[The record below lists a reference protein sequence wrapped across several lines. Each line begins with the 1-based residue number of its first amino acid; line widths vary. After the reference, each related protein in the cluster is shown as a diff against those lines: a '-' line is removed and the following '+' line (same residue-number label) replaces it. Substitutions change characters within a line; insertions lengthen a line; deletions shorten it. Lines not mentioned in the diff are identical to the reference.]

1 LFLLDAEGQITSRDT
16 SRILPAIRATPD
28 EPAPKSLP
36 PDYNGRVM
44 PVQQLFAQEVR
55 QRNARRDHVLSL
67 TQGQRYALREL
78 RVLFSRTDDED
89 RKGQIHLLEK
99 AFRLTPTAAVT
110 KELNFLRRNGV
121 VGEALLKSLTA
132 IYHQHRLRD
141 RLDQESTAAEREEIP
156 RIVCSEALTG

>member
-110 KELNFLRRNGV
+110 KELNFLSRFRVPNVPFTVSPSSTPPQRPARRPSGPPV
-121 VGEALLKSLTA
+121 
-132 IYHQHRLRD
+132 
-141 RLDQESTAAEREEIP
+141 P
-156 RIVCSEALTG
+156 RIRC